1 MAEISINVIIHKK
14 EEDKRQFYFSAD
26 LSVQQV
32 KELVC
37 LDFFGE
43 GTVNPNKYT
52 FYKVDAFE
60 EPIQPLR
67 RVKLPLKKSN
77 VSTGDLLVLKS
88 EKDLSPEEKLKL
100 SLHYTLSGLSE
111 DSKYLEDI
119 EICRDFTLNDLKQ
132 IVMDLPSLSKFISAD
147 GVKSEAHLR
156 IREKTFSGFFGRI
169 FREPNKT
176 LKQHNVKDHSS
187 LVVQVLP
194 EPENLDNNS
203 FVLFFSRRD
212 ITTKTYVQT

>member
-100 SLHYTLSGLSE
+100 SLH
-111 DSKYLEDI
+111 
-119 EICRDFTLNDLKQ
+119 FT
-132 IVMDLPSLSKFISAD
+132 
-147 GVKSEAHLR
+147 
-156 IREKTFSGFFGRI
+156 
-169 FREPNKT
+169 
-176 LKQHNVKDHSS
+176 
-187 LVVQVLP
+187 
-194 EPENLDNNS
+194 
-203 FVLFFSRRD
+203 
-212 ITTKTYVQT
+212 

>member
-1 MAEISINVIIHKK
+1 MDSKLKSYATFREGGTRIQLEEGRPTTMAEISINVIIHKK

-52 FYKVDAFE
+52 FYRVDAFD
-60 EPIQPLR
+60 EPVMPLR
-67 RVKLPLKKSN
+67 RVKLPLRKSN

-88 EKDLSPEEKLKL
+88 EKDLSPDEKLKL
-100 SLHYTLSGLSE
+100 SLHFTQTGLSE

-119 EICRDFTLNDLKQ
+119 EVNKEFTLTDLKQ
-132 IVMDLPSLSKFISAD
+132 IVMDLPSL
-147 GVKSEAHLR
+147 VKLVGNEAVRSESHLR

-169 FREPNKT
+169 FREQNKT

-187 LVVQVLP
+187 LVV
-194 EPENLDNNS
+194 
-203 FVLFFSRRD
+203 
-212 ITTKTYVQT
+212 